1 MKRLLVAIAAIA
13 AVQCVCADDLDDGSA
28 DAADAAEQEE
38 ETGEDGLPKPPPP
51 PPPKYFT
58 TLPVC
63 TFADGSVEVKVP
75 GAAEW
80 KAVEEKRFYPLGA
93 IFRTL
98 TPASRLVL
106 TFGKNSVVTLY
117 GLSSFG
123 TKAQPLDDMTR
134 TVVLGEGELKL
145 QLPQNM
151 KDGFFFVTTPGFKV
165 GALSG
170 ESKYVR
176 KLTGD
181 GDEVR
186 VKCASGSMSIE
197 GRHFNILQMRAQNV
211 VRIRMSQDL
220 LFTCI
225 TGLGGDYM
233 CKLDQGL
240 VEVKNYETGVSTIE
254 PKSLDWKISPQTNV
268 RIHRAV
274 PKLGEK
280 LAVTTMTFD
289 ASGVL
294 CNSCSFLEE
303 HFEVNTGETAPMA
316 KERKAELA
324 KKAQEDSESML
335 GGEVT
340 VQPPAESGGESE
352 EKPEEEKTQPAKSDD
367 DFDF

>member
-1 MKRLLVAIAAIA
+1 MKRLVVAITALSFAWLA
-13 AVQCVCADDLDDGSA
+13 PADDLDTE
-28 DAADAAEQEE
+28 AADGAEQAEE
-38 ETGEDGLPKPPPP
+38 EDGIPKPPPP

-75 GAAEW
+75 GSDWQVA
-80 KAVEEKRFYPLGA
+80 EEKRFYPLGA
-93 IFRTL
+93 SFRTL
-98 TPASRLVL
+98 TQSSKLVL
-106 TFGKNSVVTLY
+106 TFGKNCLVTLY
-117 GLSSFG
+117 GLSSFA
-123 TKAQPLDDMTR
+123 TKAQPLDDKTR
-134 TVVLGEGELKL
+134 TIVLGEGELKL
-145 QLPQNM
+145 ELPQNM
-151 KDGFFFVTTPGFKV
+151 QDGYFFVTTPGFKV
-165 GALSG
+165 GGLSG

-186 VKCASGSMSIE
+186 AKCASGSMSIE
-197 GRHFNILQMRAQNV
+197 GRHFSIVQMRAQNV
-211 VRIRMSQDL
+211 VRIRMSHDM

-233 CKLDQGL
+233 SKLDQGL

-254 PKSLDWKISPQTNV
+254 QKFLDWKISPQTNV

-274 PKLGEK
+274 PKIGEK

-294 CNSCSFLEE
+294 CNSCSFVEE
-303 HFEVNTGETAPMA
+303 RFEVNTGETAPIA

-324 KKAQEDSESML
+324 KKAQEASESVL
-335 GGEVT
+335 GAGEPVLT
-340 VQPPAESGGESE
+340 SATDDSKGDDSSSE
-352 EKPEEEKTQPAKSDD
+352 QTETPKSDD

>member
-1 MKRLLVAIAAIA
+1 MKRLLVAIAAMA
-13 AVQCVCADDLDDGSA
+13 AIQCVCADDLDDSSA
-28 DAADAAEQEE
+28 DTADAAEQEE
-38 ETGEDGLPKPPPP
+38 TDEDGLPKPPPEK
-51 PPPKYFT
+51 PPKYFT

-63 TFADGSVEVKVP
+63 TQADGTVEVKIP
-75 GAAEW
+75 GSGEW
-80 KAVEEKRFYPLGA
+80 QPVEEKRFYPLGA
-93 IFRTL
+93 IFRTG
-98 TPASRLVL
+98 TQASRLVM
-106 TFGKNSVVTLY
+106 TFGKNCVVTLY

-134 TVVLGEGELKL
+134 TIILGEGELKL

-151 KDGFFFVTTPGFKV
+151 KDGFFFVTTPGFKI

-176 KLTGD
+176 KLMGD

-225 TGLGGDYM
+225 TGMGGDYM

-254 PKSLDWKISPQTNV
+254 QKFLDLKISPQTNV

-294 CNSCSFLEE
+294 CNSCSFVEE
-303 HFEVNTGETAPMA
+303 RFEVNTGETAPMA

-324 KKAQEDSESML
+324 KKAQEASESVL

-340 VQPPAESGGESE
+340 VQPTAEAGGEE
-352 EKPEEEKTQPAKSDD
+352 EKPEEEKSQPAKSDD

>member
-1 MKRLLVAIAAIA
+1 MKRLVVAITALSFAWLA
-13 AVQCVCADDLDDGSA
+13 PADDLDTE
-28 DAADAAEQEE
+28 AADGAEQAEE
-38 ETGEDGLPKPPPP
+38 EDGIPKPPPP

-75 GAAEW
+75 GSDWQVA
-80 KAVEEKRFYPLGA
+80 EEKRFYPLGA
-93 IFRTL
+93 SFRTL
-98 TPASRLVL
+98 TQSSKLVL
-106 TFGKNSVVTLY
+106 TFGKNCLVTLY
-117 GLSSFG
+117 GLSSFA
-123 TKAQPLDDMTR
+123 TKAQPLDDKTR
-134 TVVLGEGELKL
+134 TIVLGEGELKL
-145 QLPQNM
+145 ELPQNM
-151 KDGFFFVTTPGFKV
+151 QDGYFFVTTPGFKV
-165 GALSG
+165 GGLSG

-176 KLTGD
+176 RLTGD

-186 VKCASGSMSIE
+186 AKCASGSMSIE
-197 GRHFNILQMRAQNV
+197 GRHFSIVQMRAQNV
-211 VRIRMSQDL
+211 VRIRMSHDM

-233 CKLDQGL
+233 SKLDQGL

-254 PKSLDWKISPQTNV
+254 QKFLDWKISPQTNV

-274 PKLGEK
+274 PKIGEK

-294 CNSCSFLEE
+294 CNSCSFVEE
-303 HFEVNTGETAPMA
+303 RFEVNTGETAPIA

-324 KKAQEDSESML
+324 KKAQEASESVL
-335 GGEVT
+335 GAGEPVLT
-340 VQPPAESGGESE
+340 SATDDSKGDDSSSE
-352 EKPEEEKTQPAKSDD
+352 QTETPKSDD

>member
-1 MKRLLVAIAAIA
+1 MKRLLVAIAALA
-13 AVQCVCADDLDDGSA
+13 LVQYAPADDLDEDTA
-28 DAADAAEQEE
+28 DAADQE

-63 TFADGSVEVKVP
+63 TLADGTVEVKIP
-75 GAAEW
+75 GSAEW
-80 KAVEEKRFYPLGA
+80 QAVEEKRFYPLGSL
-93 IFRTL
+93 FRTL
-98 TPASRLVL
+98 TQASRLVV
-106 TFGKNSVVTLY
+106 TFGKNSEVTLY

-134 TVVLGEGELKL
+134 TIVLGEGELKL

-151 KDGFFFVTTPGFKV
+151 KDGFFFVSTPGFKV

-176 KLTGD
+176 RMTGD

-186 VKCASGSMSIE
+186 VKCSSGSMSIE

-225 TGLGGDYM
+225 TGMGGDYM

-254 PKSLDWKISPQTNV
+254 QKFLDWKISPQTNV

-274 PKLGEK
+274 PKIGEK

-294 CNSCSFLEE
+294 CNSCSFVEE
-303 HFEVNTGETAPMA
+303 RFEVNTGETAPMA

-324 KKAQEDSESML
+324 KKAQEATESVL
-335 GGEVT
+335 GADVA
-340 VQPPAESGGESE
+340 VQPAAEASAEDEDKPA
-352 EKPEEEKTQPAKSDD
+352 EEKTQSKSSDD